1 MTFVNNAFTIL
12 HLLYLVFLILVLVGI
27 EVVKISFWIIAILK
41 ALVAAKNGCLLTLKA
56 FRAFIS
62 ILTGIWTFFMG
73 GATPTTTVATPTTP
87 QSYSAV
93 EEDASDEAE
102 IEDLILTETDSESGS
117 SEENDRDAEEEVEEM
132 LLVSENEDD
141 IFKVEEDQP
150 SVPAI
155 EIKGPSDD
163 ETGPPA
169 PSSAPVLRRSPRG
182 HNTQAPAPPRT
193 RTKRAASGSASAKP
207 AQRQS
212 KKAEEDAT
220 SAVTKKSSRQLTPSA
235 TQRRARGASA

>member
-12 HLLYLVFLILVLVGI
+12 HLSYLVFLILVLVGI

-41 ALVAAKNGCLLTLKA
+41 ALVATKNGCLLTLKA
-56 FRAFIS
+56 LRAFIS

-73 GATPTTTVATPTTP
+73 GATPTTTVSTATTP

-93 EEDASDEAE
+93 EDDASDEAE
-102 IEDLILTETDSESGS
+102 VEDLILTATDSASSS
-117 SEENDRDAEEEVEEM
+117 SEEDDRDAEEEVEEM
-132 LLVSENEDD
+132 LLVSENEDE
-141 IFKVEEDQP
+141 IEEDKS

-155 EIKGPSDD
+155 EIEGPSED
-163 ETGPPA
+163 ETSPPA

-182 HNTQAPAPPRT
+182 HNTQAPAPPQT
-193 RTKRAASGSASAKP
+193 RTKKAASGSASAKP
-207 AQRQS
+207 AQPQT
-212 KKAEEDAT
+212 KKAKEDTT
-220 SAVTKKSSRQLTPSA
+220 SGVTKKSPKQRTPSA